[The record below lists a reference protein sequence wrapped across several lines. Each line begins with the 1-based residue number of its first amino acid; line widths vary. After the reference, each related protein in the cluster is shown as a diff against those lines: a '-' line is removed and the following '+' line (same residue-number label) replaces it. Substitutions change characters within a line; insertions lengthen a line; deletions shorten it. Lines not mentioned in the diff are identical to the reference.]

1 MDDENPQHWSLETC
15 AEKLME
21 SEKADEIT
29 EMIFDLRGTV
39 FFKLKELGKFAEDV
53 EGSDAQVLV
62 DMVIG
67 RLMGAL

>member
-1 MDDENPQHWSLETC
+1 MSNENPQHWTLDQC

-39 FFKLKELGKFAEDV
+39 FFKLKEMGKFAEDV
-53 EGSDAQVLV
+53 EGSDAQVV
-62 DMVIG
+62 IDMVIG

>member
-21 SEKADEIT
+21 SEKSDEIT
-29 EMIFDLRGTV
+29 EMIFDLRGTI
-39 FFKLKELGKFAEDV
+39 FFKLKEMGKFAEDV

>member
-1 MDDENPQHWSLETC
+1 MEKVNPQHWTLDQC
-15 AEKLME
+15 AEKLRE
-21 SEKADEIT
+21 SEKSEEIT

-53 EGSDAQVLV
+53 DGSDAQVLV

>member
-15 AEKLME
+15 ADKLME

-39 FFKLKELGKFAEDV
+39 FYKLKELGKFAEDV

>member
-21 SEKADEIT
+21 SEKAEDIDDL
-29 EMIFDLRGTV
+29 IWNLRGTV
-39 FFKLKELGKFAEDV
+39 FHKLQEMGKFAEDV
-53 EGSDAQVLV
+53 DGSDAQVLV